1 MARTTPTLGF
11 NERVGGITGA
21 NADIT
26 CALTNDATTTAEIN
40 KRGFSHGTVENH
52 TGSALTI
59 TWWAS
64 MTAGGTAHALQD
76 QDGAAVTTV
85 FSGDHAVAEL
95 PAAIAGVAY
104 LVPVSDAA
112 TDTVVIHLE
121 R

>member
-1 MARTTPTLGF
+1 MARTTPAVDVH
-11 NERVGGITGA
+11 ERVGGITGA

-76 QDGAAVTTV
+76 EDGAAVTTV
-85 FSGDHAVAEL
+85 FAGDHAVAAL
-95 PAAIAGVAY
+95 PSAIAGVAY
-104 LVPVSDAA
+104 LIPVSNAA
-112 TDTVVIHLE
+112 TDTVVVHLE